1 MKRLAL
7 LAIAATALVGCA
19 EKPEPMADPPA
30 GEQTQSKETAQS
42 PGTGGNESVN
52 VISPAAGGISPVT
65 GSDSVAGGSSGG
77 SGVGQAAKDQ
87 AKRAAAKAS
96 GSSLNQEGGY

>member
-1 MKRLAL
+1 MKRLA
-7 LAIAATALVGCA
+7 AITVFVACLVGCA

-30 GEQTQSKETAQS
+30 GDQTQSPETAQGAS
-42 PGTGGNESVN
+42 GESVS
-52 VISPAAGGISPVT
+52 VISPAAGLSSPVT

-87 AKRAAAKAS
+87 ARRAASKAG
-96 GSSLNQEGGY
+96 GSSLGQDGDN